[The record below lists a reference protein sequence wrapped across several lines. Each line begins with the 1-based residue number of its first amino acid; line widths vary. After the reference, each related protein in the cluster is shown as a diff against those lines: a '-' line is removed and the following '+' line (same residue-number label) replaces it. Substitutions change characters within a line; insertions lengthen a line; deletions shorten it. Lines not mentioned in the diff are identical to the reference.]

1 MRKFPYRI
9 AHVREL
15 CKSNTALE
23 TIPNERQTERLLEV
37 ASTSCSPE
45 WSHRGRCMQPCQDL
59 LLEST
64 FDSRNFL
71 PLPQVYRK
79 GSALASGKIPRAR
92 SANAFQACAGSLAD
106 LFYHAGSFPFRRQS
120 RLQRCGEMLSPQ
132 AHVSTQSAIGK
143 RGSHQPGFLARACDG
158 VSEEECFTELV
169 PLQ

>member
-1 MRKFPYRI
+1 MLQHAYDCTYLWMRKFPYRI

-120 RLQRCGEMLSPQ
+120 RLQRCGEML
-132 AHVSTQSAIGK
+132 
-143 RGSHQPGFLARACDG
+143 
-158 VSEEECFTELV
+158 
-169 PLQ
+169 